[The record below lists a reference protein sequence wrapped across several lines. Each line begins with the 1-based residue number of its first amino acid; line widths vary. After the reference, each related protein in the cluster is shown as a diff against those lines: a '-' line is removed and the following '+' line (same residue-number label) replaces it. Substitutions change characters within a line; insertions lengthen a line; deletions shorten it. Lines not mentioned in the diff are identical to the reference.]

1 MSEEESSWDPN
12 RELDGT
18 KGKFKGMAFG
28 VSMRQGSK
36 PYMEI
41 VTVMQQVPGH
51 EFGLPMLETAGLFS

>member
-51 EFGLPMLETAGLFS
+51 ENFVVRALCSDHCM